1 MSISSGMSRM
11 KISRGVAL
19 LIGLAGCS
27 VVLVLAAR
35 LLRQCIVQ
43 FANRGPDQVIAQ
55 WPDLAVVAVPAG
67 MVGAVSFAALV
78 YGTGGLTPWHE
89 TDSPDGGGGEEDGGR
104 SAVPDAMDPEEP
116 GPATER
122 NRLAIAKAEE
132 VLRGDSDPSASNR
145 AASDQPE
152 DRPLP
157 LQEEEAGR
165 RSTGV
170 SSSSIEG
177 DLLSGSVRCSACG
190 TVNSEMVPFCAGCG
204 EDL

>member
-1 MSISSGMSRM
+1 MSIASGMSRM

-89 TDSPDGGGGEEDGGR
+89 ADSPDGGGGEDDGGR
-104 SAVPDAMDPEEP
+104 SAVPDAMDPEER
-116 GPATER
+116 GPAAEG
-122 NRLAIAKAEE
+122 NRLAMTEAED
-132 VLRGDSDPSASNR
+132 VLRGDSDR
-145 AASDQPE
+145 AASD
-152 DRPLP
+152 RPVP

-165 RSTGV
+165 RSTGF
-170 SSSSIEG
+170 SSSSVEG